1 MNPVE
6 DAVRGRTQLVAP
18 IVYRLAAR
26 LEQVPMDDMATD
38 PATAAFVLR
47 AAQSLFG
54 LRMVVNV
61 FTPGFESDDAQTDA
75 AVDVLARLTEELRGE
90 ADVVGV
96 LTGPGTLDQPDRE
109 LYAKNARRYADAG
122 AAAVL
127 VAERPGAPSGDP
139 GVLGELANIC
149 RYFSVPSILL
159 APGSVVAPDAPVDL
173 VLGGDNVLPVGAF
186 ADESLDV
193 PARAGLL
200 LTDDELP
207 ADTNPEVVTAWLH
220 RLAGA
225 SR

>member
-6 DAVRGRTQLVAP
+6 DAVRGRSQLVVP

-26 LEQVPMDDMATD
+26 LEQVPLDEMATD

-54 LRMVVNV
+54 LRVVVNV
-61 FTPGFESDDAQTDA
+61 FTPGFETDEAQLDV
-75 AVDVLARLTEELRGE
+75 AVDVLARLVAELRGE

-96 LTGPGTLDQPDRE
+96 LTGPGTLGDPNRD
-109 LYAKNARRYADAG
+109 LYAKNARRYADVG

-127 VAERPGAPSGDP
+127 VAERPDAGAGDP

-149 RYFSVPSILL
+149 RYFTVPSILL
-159 APGSVVAPDAPVDL
+159 APGSRAASDAPVDL
-173 VLGGDNVLPVGAF
+173 VLGGDDVLPAAAF
-186 ADESLDV
+186 AAAPADV

-200 LTDDELP
+200 LTDDDLP
-207 ADTNPEVVTAWLH
+207 AETDPEVLTAWLH
-220 RLAGA
+220 RPAGA